1 MAIGGAALAFCGADE
16 DTNSEADDAYF
27 NARESRERRER
38 SCSRLTGSS
47 DDTLKA
53 VSEAHGLVDCILL
66 AEQKFVVDNNLML
79 SLAVNASAPT
89 KKHTKRHTGT
99 HENVVAGLLMVSTAV
114 VAACSGWLGRCCAA
128 NEDERTL

>member
-16 DTNSEADDAYF
+16 DTNREADAAYF

-38 SCSRLTGSS
+38 SCSRLTGLS
-47 DDTLKA
+47 DDALKA

-114 VAACSGWLGRCCAA
+114 Q
-128 NEDERTL
+128 